1 MDDRFNL
8 TQAILEAPF
17 YTNESNTAKT
27 SKKQSYDPILDW
39 KPPSD
44 DLLKTTIESTVQPL
58 RTFTSPVFF
67 STGLDGKRR
76 KGLGFVPSH
85 NVDYNNLS
93 HNNEISQKQTT
104 KQNVITS
111 ETNKPLLFVA
121 NHQLLGLD
129 LGLIISQL
137 IEERGIN
144 ARGLAHP
151 IVFSGNGSGKGDP
164 AATGN
169 GNNRSSNNN
178 SNGQSQLEKRDK
190 NGRIPEENEFRGG
203 QFETFG
209 AVMVTPR
216 NYYRLMETSQA
227 GLLFPGGVREVF
239 HGKDEAYQLFWP
251 EKVDFVR
258 VAARFNATI
267 VPISAVGAA
276 DSANILIDAPDMLKL
291 PFGLGD
297 RAANSTQNV
306 ISARYDMNDA
316 EELFQPPLVVPKPLP
331 SRQYFV
337 FGKPFDTSDIGHK
350 DKDACLKVYNDVKC
364 ELERGLADVL
374 KAREKDPFKDSVS
387 RLAYERLYGKAAPTF
402 PLEELNTN

>member
-1 MDDRFNL
+1 MQTLPSCTSVIVKGSGHFVLDDRFNL

-17 YTNESNTAKT
+17 YSNNESSNRVKPST
-27 SKKQSYDPILDW
+27 KQAYDPILDW
-39 KPPSD
+39 KPTSED
-44 DLLKTTIESTVQPL
+44 VLKNKIEFTVQPL
-58 RTFTSPVFF
+58 LTFTCPVFF
-67 STGLDGKRR
+67 STGVDGKRR

-85 NVDYNNLS
+85 KVNYNNLS
-93 HNNEISQKQTT
+93 YTNNDNEGKQ

-111 ETNKPLLFVA
+111 EKMNKPLLFVA

-151 IVFSGNGSGKGDP
+151 IVFSGSGSGKGGP
-164 AATGN
+164 AGTGTAN
-169 GNNRSSNNN
+169 SNNRSSNNNN

-190 NGRIPEENEFRGG
+190 NGRIREDNELRGG

-267 VPISAVGAA
+267 VPISAVRAA
-276 DSANILIDAPDMLKL
+276 DSANILIDASDM
-291 PFGLGD
+291 
-297 RAANSTQNV
+297 
-306 ISARYDMNDA
+306 
-316 EELFQPPLVVPKPLP
+316 
-331 SRQYFV
+331 
-337 FGKPFDTSDIGHK
+337 
-350 DKDACLKVYNDVKC
+350 
-364 ELERGLADVL
+364 
-374 KAREKDPFKDSVS
+374 
-387 RLAYERLYGKAAPTF
+387 
-402 PLEELNTN
+402 